1 MAATAAGG
9 FSRYFGTGK
18 SLSFVEGQVSVLK
31 GHCLEFVTDGL
42 WPGAEIEL
50 FCAYDRK
57 RCIADFV
64 ATSIKSAANRIAQHT
79 YF

>member
-50 FCAYDRK
+50 LCAYDRY
-57 RCIADFV
+57 RCIA
-64 ATSIKSAANRIAQHT
+64 AGAAQNSNGS
-79 YF
+79 